1 VFVQAESDAEE
12 KDKQMT
18 DLLVRMAQY
27 EQVRWTLSDDVEWIE
42 VVGNCEKIK

>member
-1 VFVQAESDAEE
+1 MFVQAESDAEE